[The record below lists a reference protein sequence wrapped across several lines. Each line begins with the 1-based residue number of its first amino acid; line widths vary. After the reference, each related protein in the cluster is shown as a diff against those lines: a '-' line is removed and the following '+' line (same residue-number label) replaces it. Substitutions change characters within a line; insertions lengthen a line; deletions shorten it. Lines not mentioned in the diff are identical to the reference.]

1 MHAFSGLG
9 PGIYAVKIQYVKSNQ
24 PDAVIRFSIV
34 NAVPRADDAVDVA
47 SNEIEGGGGGLF
59 WPVLLLSLYQMR
71 PFVYAKRMRF

>member
-1 MHAFSGLG
+1 MDVFSGLD
-9 PGIYAVKIQYVKSNQ
+9 PGIYTVKIQYVKSRQ

-59 WPVLLLSLYQMR
+59 WLVLLLSLYQIR
-71 PFVYAKRMRF
+71 SFVYAKKVWF